1 MHTYNE
7 KIIPDEFFIGK
18 CLGDFMLYARG
29 TFQLN
34 STTYSNA
41 DRVNFA
47 LIEYPVID
55 THVVVVTDNS
65 DASAWISARGLT
77 TISQSDAQALIDA
90 KVAQA
95 QSQYDARSTES
106 KLIDWGGKP
115 RPQGLTLP

>member
-1 MHTYNE
+1 
-7 KIIPDEFFIGK
+7 
-18 CLGDFMLYARG
+18 MLYARG
-29 TFQLN
+29 TFELN
-34 STTYSNA
+34 ATTYSNT
-41 DRVNFA
+41 DRGNFA

-65 DASAWISARGLT
+65 DASTWISARGLT

-95 QSQYDARSTES
+95 QSQYDARSNES

-115 RPQGLTLP
+115 RPIGLTLP

>member
-1 MHTYNE
+1 
-7 KIIPDEFFIGK
+7 
-18 CLGDFMLYARG
+18 MLYARG
-29 TFQLN
+29 SFQLN
-34 STTYSNA
+34 ATTYTDE
-41 DRVNFA
+41 DRGNFT
-47 LIEYPVID
+47 LKEYPVID

-77 TISQSDAQALIDA
+77 LISQSDAQALIDA

-115 RPQGLTLP
+115 RPKGLTLP